1 MKVFTVKSENYSGNY
16 GFAVV
21 ETTDDGVILARK
33 NELIETLKQSKEEKS
48 LDMMF
53 LAVVN
58 IVDLHST
65 LLVIGEKELSLAKF
79 AFPSKSEGEI
89 LTDDHL
95 ILQNGLYS
103 LGGLVSRKKDF
114 VPAISKA
121 INKNG
126 WVPPQSVHEITN

>member
-1 MKVFTVKSENYSGNY
+1 MKVFTVKSNNYSGNY

-21 ETTDDGVILARK
+21 ETTDDGVIIARK
-33 NELIETLKQSKEEKS
+33 HELIETLRESKVEKS

-79 AFPSKSEGEI
+79 AFPSNDNRDDASI
-89 LTDDHL
+89 LHD
-95 ILQNGLYS
+95 GLYS

-114 VPAISKA
+114 VPAISKS
-121 INKNG
+121 INKLG
-126 WVPPQSVHEITN
+126 WVPPQSK